1 MDILIALAIVVGIIA
16 VSVSLSFGIGDIVN
30 LCVKTIEDKRK
41 KAHPQ
46 LWHWFD
52 ECNEAVQEECR
63 WHNAQ
68 IAPLKKKIDTIL
80 REWNYY
86 TAEAK
91 LQKEE
96 ELENLRKAI
105 ESADKVYVKMHNKTE
120 VIRSKIHNYVE
131 EHDLEWAR
139 YWGW

>member
-1 MDILIALAIVVGIIA
+1 MEGLLVLLGIIVVSVGLSLGISGII
-16 VSVSLSFGIGDIVN
+16 N
-30 LCVKTIEDKRK
+30 LCYDVTEDKRK

-46 LWHWFD
+46 LWVWFD
-52 ECNEAVQEECR
+52 ECNEAGQEECR

-68 IAPLKKKIDTIL
+68 IAPLKNKVDAIL

-86 TAEAK
+86 SAETK
-91 LQKEE
+91 SQNEI

-105 ESADKVYVKMHNKTE
+105 ESADVVYREMHNKTE
-120 VIRSKIHNYVE
+120 AIRSKFHDYVE

-139 YWGW
+139 HWGW

>member
-1 MDILIALAIVVGIIA
+1 MEGLLIFLGIIVVSVGLSLGISGII
-16 VSVSLSFGIGDIVN
+16 N
-30 LCVKTIEDKRK
+30 LCYDVTEDTRK

-46 LWHWFD
+46 LWVWFD
-52 ECNEAVQEECR
+52 ECNEAGQEECR

-68 IAPLKKKIDTIL
+68 IAPLKNKVDAIL

-86 TAEAK
+86 SAETK
-91 LQKEE
+91 SQKEI

-105 ESADKVYVKMHNKTE
+105 ESADVVYREMHNKTE
-120 VIRSKIHNYVE
+120 AIRSKIHDYVE

-139 YWGW
+139 HWGW

>member
-1 MDILIALAIVVGIIA
+1 MEGLLVLLGIIVVSVGLSLGISGII
-16 VSVSLSFGIGDIVN
+16 N
-30 LCVKTIEDKRK
+30 LCYDVTEDKRK

-46 LWHWFD
+46 LWVWFD
-52 ECNEAVQEECR
+52 ECNEAGQEECR

-68 IAPLKKKIDTIL
+68 IAPLKNKVDAIL

-86 TAEAK
+86 SAETK
-91 LQKEE
+91 SQKEI

-105 ESADKVYVKMHNKTE
+105 ESADAVYREMHHKTE
-120 VIRSKIHNYVE
+120 AIRSKIHDYVE

-139 YWGW
+139 HWGW